1 MIDGDVFIAAK
12 DGTVERLESLNRK
25 PSNTGGEMKNSEPAS
40 ARTTIGAPAVGG
52 ASSKRPG

>member
-12 DGTVERLESLNRK
+12 DGTVERLESLTRK
-25 PSNTGGEMKNSEPAS
+25 PSNAGGDVKDSEPAS
-40 ARTTIGAPAVGG
+40 ARTTIVAPVVGG